1 MRLSAAPAAFLDQ
14 AHGTLEGSLQM
25 AGYMKAP
32 SRASGG
38 GFLEVKTGYLDHIR
52 FLKELA
58 DGHKSTNSE
67 RLDLQEAL
75 SKFRVV
81 GQDIK
86 VDSLK
91 LISKNC
97 QVHLWGTVQS
107 AEKLALSGRLTVSQF
122 LSQKIPNELEE
133 NFITAK
139 DGGSAIWIFGL
150 PAR

>member
-1 MRLSAAPAAFLDQ
+1 
-14 AHGTLEGSLQM
+14 M

-38 GFLEVKTGYLDHIR
+38 GFLEVKTGYLDQYPV
-52 FLKELA
+52 LKELGRWTQI
-58 DGHKSTNSE
+58 DE
-67 RLDLQEAL
+67 LRRLDLQEAL

-97 QVHLWGTVQS
+97 QVHLWEQS
-107 AEKLALSGRLTVSQF
+107 NRPRNSRSVGDLL
-122 LSQKIPNELEE
+122 
-133 NFITAK
+133 
-139 DGGSAIWIFGL
+139 
-150 PAR
+150 